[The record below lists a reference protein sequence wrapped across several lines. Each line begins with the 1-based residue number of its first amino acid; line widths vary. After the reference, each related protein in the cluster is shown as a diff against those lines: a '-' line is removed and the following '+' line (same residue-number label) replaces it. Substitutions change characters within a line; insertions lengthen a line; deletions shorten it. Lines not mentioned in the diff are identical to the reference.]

1 MFWAKDVSDVET
13 VGAYHAKTHL
23 PKLLERVRRGERVTI
38 TKHGRPV
45 ARLVPVAVDDEER
58 ARQAASRIRSRRRRL
73 VGVPLAELVASIH
86 EGHRH

>member
-1 MFWAKDVSDVET
+1 MET

-23 PKLLERVRRGERVTI
+23 PKLLERVRRGESVTI

-45 ARLVPVAVDDEER
+45 ARLVPVAGDDEER
-58 ARQAASRIRSRRRRL
+58 AQQAANRIRSRRRRL
-73 VGVPLAELVASIH
+73 VGVPVAELVASIH

>member
-1 MFWAKDVSDVET
+1 MET

-23 PKLLERVRRGERVTI
+23 PKLLERVRRGESVTI

-45 ARLVPVAVDDEER
+45 ARLVPVVADDEER
-58 ARQAASRIRSRRRRL
+58 AQQAANRIRSRRRRL

-86 EGHRH
+86 EGHRR

>member
-1 MFWAKDVSDVET
+1 MET
-13 VGAYHAKTHL
+13 VGAYQAKTHL
-23 PKLLERVRRGERVTI
+23 PKLLERVRRGESVTI
-38 TKHGRPV
+38 TKHGQPV

-58 ARQAASRIRSRRRRL
+58 GQQAANRIRSRRRRL

>member
-1 MFWAKDVSDVET
+1 MET

-23 PKLLERVRRGERVTI
+23 PKLLERVRRGESVTI

-58 ARQAASRIRSRRRRL
+58 AQQAANRIRSRRRRL
-73 VGVPLAELVASIH
+73 VGVPLAELMASVH

>member
-1 MFWAKDVSDVET
+1 MET

-23 PKLLERVRRGERVTI
+23 PKLLERVRRGESVTI

-45 ARLVPVAVDDEER
+45 ARLVPVAADDEER
-58 ARQAASRIRSRRRRL
+58 ARQAANRIRSRRRRL
-73 VGVPLAELVASIH
+73 VGVPLAELMASVH